1 MLFSSVLVM
10 SVWLGL
16 SIAVRRLAEE
26 HVIEE
31 LLCIVEFLVEVVATL
46 SVPVLWLVATT
57 ASSVLLLLS
66 KASDAAELIVSS
78 PL

>member
-1 MLFSSVLVM
+1 ML

-16 SIAVRRLAEE
+16 SISVRRLAKE

-46 SVPVLWLVATT
+46 SVPVLGLVATT
-57 ASSVLLLLS
+57 TSSVLLLLS

>member
-1 MLFSSVLVM
+1 ML

-16 SIAVRRLAEE
+16 SISVRRLAKE

-46 SVPVLWLVATT
+46 SVTVLWLVATT
-57 ASSVLLLLS
+57 TSSVLLLLS